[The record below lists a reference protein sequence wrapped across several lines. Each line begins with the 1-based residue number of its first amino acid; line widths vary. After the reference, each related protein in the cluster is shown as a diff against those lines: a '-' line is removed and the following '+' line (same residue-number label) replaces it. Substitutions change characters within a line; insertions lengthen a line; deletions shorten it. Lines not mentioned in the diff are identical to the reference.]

1 MLPRVAPEYFAQ
13 LLRFKEN
20 DEDTRLQ
27 TAYTFELLEYSLFFL
42 IRSFEKLYAAPL
54 NLKSPAKQ
62 GCAEPKVSP
71 KKVLSFLSIMEEDP
85 PPSPSDFAGQDGI
98 WKYEPATAESHAGK
112 MLHSLRVL
120 NMTFPRMLDSSPG
133 RAMVALTKV
142 MTIRIKYVCGV
153 LHWVLTTLVACI
165 HTLSPFDEDSV
176 IVLVWRNAVE
186 CLTSCII
193 DYSKVWRKFSP
204 NLNIDF
210 MLQLLKGCLTAI
222 AVDEAFTSYHP
233 QGSLRVNPLPNYL
246 SHVSLQDSGFH
257 FDEKTQRELA
267 PSAVPMMMLFTLAHN
282 EVLYKAFAG
291 LGDEPMTSVAV
302 RPPLELCI
310 ANFLHGLFI
319 THTDV
324 AHHLGSGQ
332 DLKTATVVPIQNI
345 FRGIHTV
352 LQQISTTTQWAEVFC
367 SGFGCDG
374 NTLAPNWKKVSGM
387 AKGFAALPF
396 SRKVDASQVEMVSQ
410 NAWSLVRYYFQLS
423 IPCAPTAPPSQISYL
438 KPKSGWDDYD
448 GYFEELDKSPD
459 LLPGKF
465 RGRGSEPLPTDFGL
479 NDGPGDRGYRLHQL
493 LSSHLRGILT
503 VIPYFRLLFVI
514 LKRNAS
520 CHPEAE
526 SDLLKQCAHYCSS
539 LADLILVS
547 SHSHGVAIPFLR
559 TSLAC
564 YEHTESYDLALA
576 TVDRIS
582 KIFLSL
588 MDLPSAAFVQAHG
601 KKLAMSGS

>member
-1 MLPRVAPEYFAQ
+1 ML
-13 LLRFKEN
+13 
-20 DEDTRLQ
+20 
-27 TAYTFELLEYSLFFL
+27 
-42 IRSFEKLYAAPL
+42 
-54 NLKSPAKQ
+54 
-62 GCAEPKVSP
+62 
-71 KKVLSFLSIMEEDP
+71 
-85 PPSPSDFAGQDGI
+85 
-98 WKYEPATAESHAGK
+98 
-112 MLHSLRVL
+112 
-120 NMTFPRMLDSSPG
+120 
-133 RAMVALTKV
+133 
-142 MTIRIKYVCGV
+142 
-153 LHWVLTTLVACI
+153 
-165 HTLSPFDEDSV
+165 
-176 IVLVWRNAVE
+176 
-186 CLTSCII
+186 
-193 DYSKVWRKFSP
+193 
-204 NLNIDF
+204 
-210 MLQLLKGCLTAI
+210 
-222 AVDEAFTSYHP
+222 
-233 QGSLRVNPLPNYL
+233 
-246 SHVSLQDSGFH
+246 
-257 FDEKTQRELA
+257 
-267 PSAVPMMMLFTLAHN
+267 MLFTLAHN
-282 EVLYKAFAG
+282 ETLYKAFAG

-302 RPPLELCI
+302 RPPLELCL
-310 ANFLHGLFI
+310 ANFLHGLFM

-324 AHHLGSGQ
+324 AHHLGREQ

-352 LQQISTTTQWAEVFC
+352 LQQISTTTQWSEVFC

-374 NTLAPNWKKVSGM
+374 NTLAPNWKKASDI

-448 GYFEELDKSPD
+448 EYFRELERSSEH
-459 LLPGKF
+459 LQGRS
-465 RGRGSEPLPTDFGL
+465 RGRSGDDGLDGIPLLPTDFGL

-514 LKRNAS
+514 LKRE
-520 CHPEAE
+520 C
-526 SDLLKQCAHYCSS
+526 LLKQCAHYCSS

-576 TVDRIS
+576 TVDRIG